1 MGPGQPPR
9 RNKYQPLRPEKIAAR
24 EVTAR
29 QQEKQDR
36 EQQRDDGSQ
45 RNKYQP
51 LRDLEK
57 KTERAVPQQQ
67 VKPSSELKRED
78 PPKREDRALTTSM
91 PGGPPTGHMVDHVS
105 YANEQVR
112 ANNAARQASL
122 GTETT
127 PPRQRTP
134 IKELVKKSA
143 DRAQET
149 TDPKIDRGP
158 EKSKEIER

>member
-9 RNKYQPLRPEKIAAR
+9 RNTYQPLRPEKIAAR

-51 LRDLEK
+51 LRNLEK
-57 KTERAVPQQQ
+57 RAERAVPQQQ
-67 VKPSSELKRED
+67 VKQSSELRREEA
-78 PPKREDRALTTSM
+78 PKRDDRALMTRM
-91 PGGPPTGHMVDHVS
+91 PGGPQTGHMVDHFTD
-105 YANEQVR
+105 AQAR

-134 IKELVKKSA
+134 IKELVKKNA

-149 TDPKIDRGP
+149 TNPKVDRAP
-158 EKSKEIER
+158 EKSTEIER